1 MSKIKFWKGWDTD
14 TKYPYLFLLLLATL
28 ALAIGV
34 FYYFTGEGYVYGWDK
49 ISDLQVVPV
58 PVHEVSRLLEEFT
71 LPADGYLIFE
81 QYDVTLPTVNT
92 TAATFFLGFIAL
104 GIAFYAAAISTMKRI
119 PYFVGMLL
127 LMLFLASFYFDEL
140 SIFGSGTG
148 QTALLVSIIT
158 LALGSYAF
166 QAFLP
171 TTRFSLRLLAM
182 LGIVGILGVF
192 FYSEAEFSAEL
203 VTLHLVNYSSIGTL
217 IITLL
222 FMLWVSYEN
231 VNVLLWIN
239 TQAKTPERRFSMWQ
253 FILVAV
259 LYLLN
264 LLLLY
269 LRHIGYL
276 HADLLYINAYVIL
289 LLSAVAGFWGM
300 RQREAYYKKLFL
312 FRPTGAVLY
321 LVFATI
327 AFASIGY
334 AFATANDTYIALFRD
349 LVVYTHL
356 AFGFMFFIY
365 IMVNFGRLIEQRL
378 PVYKVVYEP
387 KNLSMFSFFI
397 MGLILFAILIVRTQ
411 YRSYM
416 YAQAGYYSYL
426 GDLYT
431 ASGNDILAER
441 FYEESDVF
449 DVNNV
454 KANYSLSGLYRKT
467 NQRNNE
473 ILRLKD
479 AISKRPNP
487 KLYIRLA
494 NLYDAKR
501 YFFEKLYVLQE
512 GVREF
517 PESAE
522 IYNNLAL
529 MYAQTNVQDS
539 TAYYFDLAQKYTSDK
554 DFIYSNRLAYYTRQA
569 MLEPAQELLDASIK
583 GKYKTLRSNTALL
596 RQLLG
601 MEPRDKEVFMPD
613 SLDAVE
619 DLTLFYNQTISRLS
633 AGDTARVAP
642 IDRYLAS
649 PGNQIFFEDLLY
661 LKGLIH
667 HYNGRPRE
675 GRRLLE
681 NLALQAEAKSG
692 YYNYALGHWM
702 LEEKN
707 YRAAASYFKKAKD
720 NGYQNAFLAHGYALA
735 LANEPE
741 QAIGVLQEVAY
752 TENEAAIAVAQ
763 DLMAVLQQ
771 NTQTIVAEAPDKDK
785 VQYLLSFL
793 PRLTMQEVNA
803 LVSSVQDKE
812 LSRSAMV
819 ARVNYLMGKKRWKE
833 AYDAIQ
839 EASTKLLPEGQLR
852 SALNLQQL
860 RLWLNTG
867 KYDLLLSR
875 MEQLHLTDRDK
886 RQYLYFKARV
896 ADARGRNEEAASRYD
911 QALKMLLYDEE
922 VVLAAADFFQRNE
935 PKTEKAY
942 NILLSGITYNPFA
955 PELHKAYA
963 LESIELGLYNYADEA
978 KETLQSLLPASEY
991 TTFIEKLD
999 KKRQEAESKADS
1011 WQL

>member
-1 MSKIKFWKGWDTD
+1 MDKIKFWKGWDAD
-14 TKYPYLFLLLLATL
+14 IKYPYLFLLLLSLLTL
-28 ALAIGV
+28 ALGV
-34 FYYFTGEGYVYGWDK
+34 FYYFAGENLTYSWDK
-49 ISDLQVVPV
+49 ISDLQVVPL
-58 PVHEVSRLLEEFT
+58 PVHEVSRLLESFT
-71 LPADGYLIFE
+71 LSADGYLLFE
-81 QYDVTLPTVNT
+81 QYDVSLPAVNT
-92 TAATFFLGFIAL
+92 TAATLFMGLIAL
-104 GIAFYAAAISTMKRI
+104 CIAFYAAAISTMQRI

-127 LMLFLASFYFDEL
+127 LMLFLASFNFDLL
-140 SIFGSGTG
+140 SIFGSGAS
-148 QTALLVSIIT
+148 QTALLLSIVF
-158 LALGSYAF
+158 LAISSYVF
-166 QAFLP
+166 HAFLP
-171 TTRFSLRLLAM
+171 QTGFSLRLLTM
-182 LGIVGILGVF
+182 LGIVSILGVL
-192 FYSEAEFSAEL
+192 YYTEAEFSGEL

-217 IITLL
+217 VVTLL
-222 FMLWVSYEN
+222 FMVWVSYEN

-253 FILVAV
+253 FVLVTV
-259 LYLLN
+259 LYLLT

-276 HADLLYINAYVIL
+276 HADLVFINAYVVL
-289 LLSAVAGFWGM
+289 LLSTFAGFWGM

-312 FRPTGAVLY
+312 FKPTGAVLY
-321 LVFATI
+321 LVFATL

-349 LVVYTHL
+349 LIVYTHL
-356 AFGFMFFIY
+356 AFGFVFFIY
-365 IMVNFGRLIEQRL
+365 IMINFGRLIEQRL
-378 PVYKVVYEP
+378 AVYKVVYEP
-387 KNLSMFSFFI
+387 KSLSIFSFFM
-397 MGLILFAILIVRTQ
+397 MGLILCGILIVRTQ
-411 YRSYM
+411 YRSYI
-416 YAQAGYYSYL
+416 YAKAGYYSYL

-441 FYEESDVF
+441 FYEESDVY

-454 KANYSLSGLYRKT
+454 KANYSLAGLYRKT
-467 NQRNNE
+467 YQHNNE

-487 KLYIRLA
+487 KLYVRLA
-494 NLYDAKR
+494 NLYDSKR

-512 GVREF
+512 GARAF

-539 TAYYFDLAQKYTSDK
+539 TEYYFNLAQRHASNDN
-554 DFIYSNRLAYYTRQA
+554 FIYSNRLAFYTRQA
-569 MLEPAQELLDASIK
+569 MLEPAQALLSESIK

-601 MEPRDKEVFMPD
+601 LEPQEKEAYMPD
-613 SLDAVE
+613 SLDDVE

-633 AGDTARVAP
+633 EGDTGRIEP
-642 IDRYLAS
+642 INRYLAS
-649 PGNQIFFEDLLY
+649 PGNQLFLEDLLY
-661 LKGLIH
+661 LKGLVH
-667 HYNGRPRE
+667 HYNGRPKE

-707 YRAAASYFKKAKD
+707 YRAAAFYFKKSKD

-735 LANEPE
+735 LANQPQ
-741 QAIGVLQEVAY
+741 QAVEALQEVGY

-771 NTQTIVAEAPDKDK
+771 SSQAVVEQAPDKDK
-785 VQYLLSFL
+785 VQYMLSFL
-793 PRLTMQEVNA
+793 PRLTLQEVSQ
-803 LVSSVQDKE
+803 LVEAVQDKE
-812 LSRSAMV
+812 LNRQTLV
-819 ARVNYLMGKKRWKE
+819 ARVDYLMGRKRWKE

-839 EASTKLLPEGQLR
+839 DASSKLQPEGDLR

-860 RLWLNTG
+860 RLWLYTG
-867 KYDLLLSR
+867 KYDVLLGK
-875 MEQLHLTDRDK
+875 MDQLYLKDRDK
-886 RQYLYFKARV
+886 RQYLYFKAKV
-896 ADARGRNEEAASRYD
+896 AEAKGRNEEAASRYE
-911 QALKMLLYDEE
+911 QALKMLIYDEE
-922 VVLAAADFFQRNE
+922 VVLAAANFFNTHE
-935 PKTEKAY
+935 PKSEKAY

-955 PELHKAYA
+955 VELQKAYA
-963 LESIELGLYNYADEA
+963 LESTELGLYSYVDEA
-978 KETLQSLLPASEY
+978 KEALKGLLPASEY

-999 KKRQEAESKADS
+999 KKRQEAEARADE

>member
-14 TKYPYLFLLLLATL
+14 TKYPYLFLLLLSLL

-34 FYYFTGEGYVYGWDK
+34 FYYFAGEDQAYGWDK
-49 ISDLQVVPV
+49 ITDLQVVPV
-58 PVHEVSRLLEEFT
+58 PVHEVSRLLENFT
-71 LPADGYLIFE
+71 LSADGYLLFE
-81 QYDVTLPTVNT
+81 QYDVTLPTINT
-92 TAATFFLGFIAL
+92 TAATLFLGFIAL
-104 GIAFYAAAISTMKRI
+104 SIAFYAAAISTMKRI

-140 SIFGSGTG
+140 SIFGSGAS
-148 QTALLVSIIT
+148 QTALLVSIIL

-171 TTRFSLRLLAM
+171 QTRFSLRLLAM
-182 LGIVGILGVF
+182 LGIVGILGVL
-192 FYSEAEFSAEL
+192 FYTEADFSAEL

-217 IITLL
+217 IVTLL
-222 FMLWVSYEN
+222 FMVWVSYEN
-231 VNVLLWIN
+231 VNALLWIN
-239 TQAKTPERRFSMWQ
+239 TQSKTPERRFSMWQ
-253 FILVAV
+253 FILVTV

-276 HADLLYINAYVIL
+276 HADLLYINAYVVL

-300 RQREAYYKKLFL
+300 RQREAYYKKIFL

-349 LVVYTHL
+349 LIVYTHL
-356 AFGFMFFIY
+356 AFGFVFFIY
-365 IMVNFGRLIEQRL
+365 IMINFGRLIEQRL

-387 KNLSMFSFFI
+387 KNLSMFSFFM
-397 MGLILFAILIVRTQ
+397 MGLILCAILIVRTQ

-416 YAQAGYYSYL
+416 YAQAGYYNYL

-431 ASGNDILAER
+431 ASGNDILAEP
-441 FYEESDVF
+441 YYMESDLY

-479 AISKRPNP
+479 ALFKRPNP
-487 KLYIRLA
+487 KLYVRLA
-494 NLYDAKR
+494 NLYDDKR

-512 GVREF
+512 GISKF

-539 TAYYFDLAQKYTSDK
+539 TEFYFNLAQEHTSDK

-569 MLEPAQELLDASIK
+569 MLEPAQALLDQSIK
-583 GKYKTLRSNTALL
+583 GKYKTLRSNTAVL

-601 MEPRDKEVFMPD
+601 MEPREKEAYMPD
-613 SLDAVE
+613 SLESIE
-619 DLTLFYNQTISRLS
+619 DLTLFYNQTISRLKS
-633 AGDTARVAP
+633 GDTARIEP
-642 IDRYLAS
+642 INRYLSS
-649 PGNQIFFEDLLY
+649 PGNQMFFEDLFY
-661 LKGLIH
+661 LKGLVH

-692 YYNYALGHWM
+692 YYNYALGLWM
-702 LEEKN
+702 MEEKN
-707 YRAAASYFKKAKD
+707 YRAAASYFKRSKD

-735 LANEPE
+735 LANQPQ
-741 QAIGVLQEVAY
+741 QAIEALQEVGY
-752 TENEAAIAVAQ
+752 TENQDAIAIAQ
-763 DLMAVLQQ
+763 DLMAVLDQ
-771 NTQTIVAEAPDKDK
+771 NTQTIVAAVPDKDK
-785 VQYLLSFL
+785 VQYMLTFL
-793 PRLTMQEVNA
+793 PQLTSQEVNA
-803 LVSSVQDKE
+803 LVQAVQDKD
-812 LSRSAMV
+812 LNRHALV
-819 ARVNYLMGKKRWKE
+819 ARVDYLIGKKRWKE

-839 EASTKLLPEGQLR
+839 DASSKLQPEGELR
-852 SALNLQQL
+852 SRLNLQQL
-860 RLWLNTG
+860 RLWLYTG
-867 KYDLLLSR
+867 KYDVLLSR
-875 MEQLHLTDRDK
+875 MGQLYLTDRDK
-886 RQYLYFKARV
+886 RQHLYFKAKV
-896 ADARGRNEEAASRYD
+896 AEARGRNEEAASRYN
-911 QALKMLLYDEE
+911 QALKMLMYDEE
-922 VVLAAADFFQRNE
+922 VVLAAAEYFNKHE

-942 NILLSGITYNPFA
+942 NILLSGITYNPYA
-955 PELHKAYA
+955 AELHKAYA
-963 LESIELGLYNYADEA
+963 LESIELGLYSYADEA
-978 KETLQSLLPASEY
+978 KETLESLLPASEY
-991 TTFIEKLD
+991 TTFIQKLD
-999 KKRQEAESKADS
+999 KKRQEAELRADD